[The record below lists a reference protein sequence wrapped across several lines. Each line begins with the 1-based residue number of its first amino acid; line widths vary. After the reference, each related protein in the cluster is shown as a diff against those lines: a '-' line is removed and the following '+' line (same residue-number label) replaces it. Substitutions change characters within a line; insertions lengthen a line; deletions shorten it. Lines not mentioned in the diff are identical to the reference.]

1 MFLAILFS
9 IWKAFVLFVPHVL
22 TRDRDEASRYNLR
35 MLPANIN
42 RILLFETPRIEV
54 DDSIVP
60 LPRRDALICLFVR
73 LALEPNKPHN
83 RKALAFSLWADVSEA
98 EALANL
104 RRHLYLLRN
113 ALPET
118 LRPALKISTQNV
130 SFDLPSNVWVDVTAF
145 EQPVSSFSEME
156 AAVTLYTGE
165 LAQGV
170 EADDFILVRR
180 EELRNR
186 YLGLLLALA
195 QTCMEKENL
204 ASVIRWT
211 RKLIS
216 HDPWNEEAVR
226 LCMTAEARLGN
237 RPAALTMYKTLE
249 ENLQSDI
256 GAQPMPETMALY
268 RDILHN
274 HLPPVTARHTFAEW
288 PPFVSRDNELT
299 VLKHALHDLEKKH
312 GGFVFVNGPAG
323 VGKTALI
330 REALHRY
337 LPAESVRIFWGNCQP
352 TEVERP
358 YGLWQQILNLGAP
371 LLARRADISPEW
383 LNQLLPLIPDLSLLR
398 AGLIPPSHPDTAELH
413 SALRQGVYALASDQ
427 PLVAVIEDAHWM
439 DTSSL
444 EFLSELTDGVFQQP
458 ILFLITHRTEDP
470 PLALLDLKRNL
481 RRKRASQDLLLQ
493 AFTPAETQTFLKYAL
508 KIEHIPAETLTE
520 ISRYAEG
527 MPLLLREAAQILRN
541 QRQTQIKGDVLPSL
555 HESFRIRL
563 ESLIPSAREMLEV
576 AAILGLSLSE
586 NELRAALQ
594 WKPEVYAA
602 TLDILQS
609 ERLLLESTQM
619 AADEHA
625 FSHQIIHQIILH
637 EIPEARVKHLRARAA
652 QALEQVHANE
662 TGFAAEIA
670 NQYEQAD
677 LPLPA
682 ARFWLKHAQEST
694 ELAAF
699 EPALTSIIRAEELL
713 TDTDPHSQELRAQAA
728 LQRGI
733 IALYQGHG
741 ESALQLLQQAVTQAR
756 PFPSLFANALS
767 MQAYALYTRDQ
778 SQAAHHAAD
787 QAVNLSLTLN
797 DIPNAVRALNIRAIS
812 ALMLG
817 RTPNAMDDLQYALSL
832 LDQHQLS
839 ASAQTVQ
846 SLNHLGTALVFAQDY
861 TQARQIL
868 GRTVE
873 LSNQGG
879 LRRLEAAALTMLG
892 QIALNCGQYENSI
905 RTYDR
910 AIEVAGSSYL
920 PGMWGKFAGRG
931 WALARS
937 GNLSAARE
945 DFTHGLDVAT
955 QVESRYGQILMR
967 CYLTFTALAA
977 GETPPASLADLETES
992 ASLTLHPVV
1001 FFAANVQG
1009 QLWRIL
1015 QDEQKAQSAHAR
1027 AVTAAHASKV
1037 PSFVQMARLQEM
1049 LTLAI
1054 QNKDI
1059 DLKELSALQVSALNS
1074 GEVPLQTLAHLVKAH
1089 HARHTGSLTHALAEA
1104 KSALT
1109 LARSCPDQQ
1118 LTGDSLLLMERLYC
1132 EIHDETQAQACY
1144 AEVRTLASSAFAPL
1158 RLGLPETD
1166 DHSIRDI
1173 LLKGLL

>member
-1 MFLAILFS
+1 
-9 IWKAFVLFVPHVL
+9 
-22 TRDRDEASRYNLR
+22 
-35 MLPANIN
+35 MLPVNIN
-42 RILLFETPRIEV
+42 RILLFETPRIEA
-54 DDSIVP
+54 DDSVFP

-83 RKALAFSLWADVSEA
+83 RKALAFSLWADISEA
-98 EALANL
+98 KALANL

-113 ALPET
+113 ALPEA
-118 LRPALKISTQNV
+118 LRPALKISTQSV
-130 SFDLPSNVWVDVTAF
+130 SLNLPPNVWVDVAAF
-145 EQPVSSFSEME
+145 EQPVSSRAEIE
-156 AAVTLYTGE
+156 AAVALYTGD
-165 LAQGV
+165 LAQGI

-195 QTCMEKENL
+195 QICTEKEDF
-204 ASVIRWT
+204 ASVIRWA

-249 ENLQSDI
+249 ENLQNDI

-274 HLPPVTARHTFAEW
+274 HLPPVAARHTSAEW
-288 PPFVSRDNELT
+288 PPFVSRDKELT
-299 VLKHALHDLEKKH
+299 VLKHALHDLQKKH
-312 GGFVFVNGPAG
+312 GGFVFINGPAG
-323 VGKTALI
+323 VGKTTLI
-330 REALHRY
+330 REALRRY
-337 LPAESVRIFWGNCQP
+337 LLPAESVHIFWGSCQP

-358 YGLWQQILNLGAP
+358 YGLWRQILNLGAP
-371 LLARRADISPEW
+371 LLARRADISAEW
-383 LNQLLPLIPDLSLLR
+383 LNQLLPLVPDLSLLR
-398 AGLIPPSHPDTAELH
+398 AGLIPPSRPDTTELR
-413 SALRQGVYALASDQ
+413 SALRQGLYTLASEQ
-427 PLVAVIEDAHWM
+427 PLAVAIEDAHWM
-439 DTSSL
+439 DTASL
-444 EFLSELTDGVFQQP
+444 EFLNELTDGVFQQP
-458 ILFLITHRTEDP
+458 ILFLITHRIEDP
-470 PLALLDLKRNL
+470 PLALLDLKRTL
-481 RRKRASQDLLLQ
+481 RRKRASQDLPLQ
-493 AFTPAETQTFLKYAL
+493 AFTPAETQTFLESAL
-508 KIEHIPAETLTE
+508 DIKHIPAETLTE

-527 MPLLLREAAQILRN
+527 IPLLLREAAQTLRK
-541 QRQTQIKGDVLPSL
+541 QQQTQIKGNALPSL

-586 NELRAALQ
+586 NELRVALQ

-609 ERLLLESTQM
+609 ERLLLESTQT

-637 EIPEARVKHLRARAA
+637 EIPEARAKHLRAKAA
-652 QALEQVHANE
+652 KALEQVHANE

-694 ELAAF
+694 DLAVF
-699 EPALTSIIRAEELL
+699 ETALASITRAEGLL
-713 TDTDPHSQELRAQAA
+713 TDIDPHSQELRAQAA
-728 LQRGI
+728 LQRGV

-756 PFPSLFANALS
+756 SFPSLFANALS

-778 SQAAHHAAD
+778 SEAAHHSAD
-787 QAVNLSLTLN
+787 QAFNLSLTLN
-797 DIPNAVRALNIRAIS
+797 DIPNAVRALNIRAVS

-817 RTPNAMDDLQYALSL
+817 RTSNAIDDLQYALSL
-832 LDQHQLS
+832 LEQHQLS

-873 LSNQGG
+873 LAHKGG

-892 QIALNCGQYENSI
+892 QVALNCGQYENSI
-905 RTYDR
+905 RTYDH
-910 AIEVAGSSYL
+910 AIEAAGSSYL

-931 WALARS
+931 WAFARS
-937 GNLSAARE
+937 GNLSAARK
-945 DFTHGLDVAT
+945 DFTRGLDVAT
-955 QVESRYGQILMR
+955 RVESRYGQILMR
-967 CYLTFTALAA
+967 CYLTFTAIAS
-977 GETPPASLADLETES
+977 GETPPASFRDLESES
-992 ASLTLHPVV
+992 AALNLHPVV
-1001 FFAANVQG
+1001 FFAANAQA

-1015 QDEQKAQSAHAR
+1015 QNEQETQAAHAR
-1027 AVTAAHASKV
+1027 AIAAANMSKV
-1037 PSFVQMARLQEM
+1037 PSFVQMARLNEM

-1054 QNKDI
+1054 QGKDI
-1059 DLKELSALQVSALNS
+1059 DLNKLSALQVSALDS
-1074 GEVPLQTLAHLVKAH
+1074 GEAPLQTLAHLVKAY
-1089 HARHTGSLTHALAEA
+1089 HALHTSSLTNALTETQ
-1104 KSALT
+1104 SALT

-1118 LTGDSLLLMERLYC
+1118 LIGDSLLLLAHLHC
-1132 EIHDETQAQACY
+1132 EMHDEAQAQACY
-1144 AEVRTLASSAFAPL
+1144 AEVRALASSAFAPL
-1158 RLGLPETD
+1158 QICLPEIEE
-1166 DHSIRDI
+1166 HSMRAV